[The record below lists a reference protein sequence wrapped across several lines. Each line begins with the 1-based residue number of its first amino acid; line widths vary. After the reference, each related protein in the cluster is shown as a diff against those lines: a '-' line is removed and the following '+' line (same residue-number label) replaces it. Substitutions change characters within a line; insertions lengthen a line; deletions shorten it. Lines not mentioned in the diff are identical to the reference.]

1 MLQQENLYP
10 KKLDLSK
17 SKTFSARNRKNLVT
31 IENLAVPGQSP
42 LSSWDHPEIGAVA
55 DSILE
60 ARRHGRPVVWFM
72 GAHVIKCGLS
82 RYVIELM
89 RRGFIS
95 HVAGNGA
102 VSIHDFELAYLGGT
116 SEYVPRAIEDGS
128 FGMWEETGSFM
139 NAAIR
144 EGYAQG
150 LGYGASL
157 ARYMD
162 VHPEQFPHRYD
173 SVIYQ
178 AYSLGVP
185 ATFHISIGAD
195 IIHQH
200 PAADFAAL
208 GGSSGIDFAIFTH
221 SIAQLDGGVYLNFGS
236 AVMGA
241 EVFLKALAI
250 SRNQGYPVEGL
261 TTANFDII
269 PLGDYRSDVGQDHF
283 HYYYRPRKNV
293 VNRPTSLGGQ
303 GYYIM
308 GNHLD
313 TIPKLYSL
321 LTGSQQEETRGGA
334 ADGGDEADDA

>member
-1 MLQQENLYP
+1 MLQSENLYP
-10 KKLDLSK
+10 AKLQLSK
-17 SKTFSARNRKNLVT
+17 SHTFTARNRKNLVT
-31 IENLAVPGQSP
+31 IEDLAEPGVSP
-42 LSSWDHPEIGAVA
+42 VSEWDHPEIGEVA
-55 DSILE
+55 ASILR
-60 ARRHGRPVVWFM
+60 ARSNKRPVIWFM

-82 RYVIELM
+82 RYVIELIQ
-89 RRGFIS
+89 RGIVT

-128 FGMWEETGSFM
+128 FGMWEETGGQM
-139 NAAIR
+139 NAAIK
-144 EGYAQG
+144 EGSCLG

-157 ARYMD
+157 ARYMALY
-162 VHPEQFPHRYD
+162 PERFPHRDD
-173 SVIYQ
+173 SVIYR
-178 AYSLGVP
+178 AYSLGIP
-185 ATFHISIGAD
+185 ATFHVTIGAD

-200 PAADFAAL
+200 PEADFAAL
-208 GGSSGIDFAIFTH
+208 GGTSGVDFAIFSH
-221 SIAQLDGGVYLNFGS
+221 SVAQLEGGVYLNFGS
-236 AVMGA
+236 AVAGA

-250 SRNQGYPVEGL
+250 SRNQGYSVKGL

-293 VNRPTSLGGQ
+293 VNRPTSLGGK

-313 TIPKLYSL
+313 TIPKLYEL
-321 LTGSQQEETRGGA
+321 LITSH
-334 ADGGDEADDA
+334 GDEMGGGE

>member
-1 MLQQENLYP
+1 MIQRENLYP
-10 KKLDLSK
+10 KKADLTK
-17 SKTFSARNRKNLVT
+17 SKTFSARGRKNLVT
-31 IENLAVPGQSP
+31 IDNLAVPGRDP
-42 LSSWDHPEIGAVA
+42 LSDWDHPEIQAVA
-55 DSILE
+55 DSIRE
-60 ARRHGRPVVWFM
+60 ARSHQRPVIWFM

-82 RYVIELM
+82 RYIIELM
-89 RRGFIS
+89 RRGIIT
-95 HVAGNGA
+95 HVGGNGA

-128 FGMWEETGSFM
+128 FGMWEETGAFM
-139 NAAIR
+139 NEAIK
-144 EGYAQG
+144 EGFAQG
-150 LGYGASL
+150 MGYGASL
-157 ARYMD
+157 AWYMD
-162 VHPEQFPHRYD
+162 KHPEQFPYRDD

-178 AYSLGVP
+178 AYSLGIP
-185 ATFHISIGAD
+185 ATFHIGIGSD

-208 GGSSGIDFAIFTH
+208 GGASGIDFAIFTH
-221 SIAQLDGGVYLNFGS
+221 SVSQLEGGVYLNFGS
-236 AVMGA
+236 AVTGA

-250 SRNQGYPVEGL
+250 SRNQGYQVKGL

-293 VNRPTSLGGQ
+293 VNRPTSLGGR

-321 LTGSQQEETRGGA
+321 LTGGPQGKREGE
-334 ADGGDEADDA
+334 

>member
-1 MLQQENLYP
+1 
-10 KKLDLSK
+10 
-17 SKTFSARNRKNLVT
+17 
-31 IENLAVPGQSP
+31 
-42 LSSWDHPEIGAVA
+42 
-55 DSILE
+55 
-60 ARRHGRPVVWFM
+60 
-72 GAHVIKCGLS
+72 
-82 RYVIELM
+82 
-89 RRGFIS
+89 
-95 HVAGNGA
+95 
-102 VSIHDFELAYLGGT
+102 
-116 SEYVPRAIEDGS
+116 
-128 FGMWEETGSFM
+128 
-139 NAAIR
+139 
-144 EGYAQG
+144 
-150 LGYGASL
+150 
-157 ARYMD
+157 MD
-162 VHPEQFPHRYD
+162 VHQSSFTD
-173 SVIYQ
+173 MTASSTGIQ
-178 AYSLGVP
+178 SWGSSNL
-185 ATFHISIGAD
+185 HISIGEM
-195 IIHQH
+195 IHQH
-200 PAADFAAL
+200 PAADL
-208 GGSSGIDFAIFTH
+208 RSRGSSIDLHFTH

>member
-1 MLQQENLYP
+1 MLPSENLYP
-10 KKLDLSK
+10 TKLALNK
-17 SKTFSARNRKNLVT
+17 SRTFTAQNRKNLVT
-31 IENLAVPGQSP
+31 IEELAEPGVS
-42 LSSWDHPEIGAVA
+42 LVSEWDHPEIGEVA
-55 DSILE
+55 GNILR
-60 ARRHGRPVVWFM
+60 ARSNQRPVIWFM

-82 RYVIELM
+82 RYVIDLM
-89 RRGFIS
+89 HRGIIT

-128 FGMWEETGSFM
+128 FGMWEETGGQM
-139 NAAIR
+139 NDAIK
-144 EGYAQG
+144 EGFHLG

-157 ARYMD
+157 ARHMD
-162 VHPEQFPHRYD
+162 LHPEKFPHRAD
-173 SVIYQ
+173 SIIYQ

-185 ATFHISIGAD
+185 ATFHITIGAD

-200 PAADFAAL
+200 PEADFAAL
-208 GGSSGIDFAIFTH
+208 GGTSGLDFAIFSH
-221 SIAQLDGGVYLNFGS
+221 SVSQLEGGVYLNFGS
-236 AVMGA
+236 AVAGA

-250 SRNQGYPVEGL
+250 SRNQGYSVKGL
-261 TTANFDII
+261 TTADFDII

-313 TIPKLYSL
+313 TIPKLYQL
-321 LTGSQQEETRGGA
+321 LTTVHR
-334 ADGGDEADDA
+334 DGRNGDEH